1 MSLLFDFFSLDFIYY
16 PVSWIMWVWYR
27 LFAFVLGPSNFFGWA
42 LSVMFLVFTLR
53 ALLYKPFV
61 RQIRT
66 TRQMQELQPQI
77 KALQK
82 KYGKDRQRMALE
94 MQKLQREHG
103 FNPIL
108 GCLPMLAQIPVFL
121 GLYHVL
127 RSFNRTT
134 GGFGQPH
141 LSVIEN
147 RLTGNYVFSPV
158 DVGHFLDAN
167 LFGAPIG
174 AYMTQRSGL
183 DAFVDF
189 SRPAL
194 IAVGVPVMIL
204 AGIAT
209 YFNSRASI
217 ARQSAEAAANP
228 QTAMMNKLA
237 LYVFPLG
244 VVVGG
249 PFLPLAIIL
258 YWFSNNIWTFGQQH
272 YVFGLRLGLAP
283 GAGAL
288 AARRRTASCFLA
300 SGVHDATV
308 RVGCVRRFQSPC
320 VDRGGCAGDDL
331 GRHRDVLQQSR
342 VYRAAER
349 RGGCESTDRDDE
361 QAGAVRISARRSRRR
376 TVPAT
381 GDHLV
386 LVLEQYL
393 DVRAAALRLR
403 HDRKGGGGQKAGG
416 GPAPGGQ
423 RAGPG
428 S

>member
-1 MSLLFDFFSLDFIYY
+1 VFSWFSLDIIYY
-16 PVSWIMWVWYR
+16 PVSAIMWVWYK
-27 LFAFVLGPSNFFGWA
+27 LFAFLLGPSNWFAWA

-94 MQKLQREHG
+94 MQKLQKEHG

-134 GGFGQPH
+134 GGFGQPK
-141 LSVIEN
+141 LPVDVN
-147 RLTGNYVFSPV
+147 RATGNYVFSPT

-167 LFGAPIG
+167 LFGAPLGASMSQTTGIG
-174 AYMTQRSGL
+174 AFTE
-183 DAFVDF
+183 F
-189 SRPAL
+189 SRPAV
-194 IAVGVPVMIL
+194 IAVGLPIMIL

-209 YFNSRASI
+209 YFNSRASV
-217 ARQSAEAAANP
+217 ARQSPEAAANP

-258 YWFSNNIWTFGQQH
+258 YWFANNIWTFGQQH
-272 YVFGLRLGLAP
+272 YVFGKIENEEEAKKQEALERRAANAPPP
-283 GAGAL
+283 GAKPTR
-288 AARRRTASCFLA
+288 ARK
-300 SGVHDATV
+300 
-308 RVGCVRRFQSPC
+308 SP
-320 VDRGGCAGDDL
+320 
-331 GRHRDVLQQSR
+331 
-342 VYRAAER
+342 
-349 RGGCESTDRDDE
+349 
-361 QAGAVRISARRSRRR
+361 
-376 TVPAT
+376 PAT
-381 GDHLV
+381 TNGSPSAD
-386 LVLEQYL
+386 
-393 DVRAAALRLR
+393 AAA
-403 HDRKGGGGQKAGG
+403 DRTDAPATAELADGKATDGKAADG
-416 GPAPGGQ
+416 KATGSNSSKPSAGSGAGNRTPRPGA
-423 RAGPG
+423 RPKKRKR
-428 S
+428 

>member
-1 MSLLFDFFSLDFIYY
+1 MSFDFFSLDIFYY
-16 PVSWIMWVWYR
+16 PVSWIMWAWYK
-27 LFAFVLGPSNFFGWA
+27 LFAAALGPSNFFAWA

-53 ALLYKPFV
+53 AILYKPFV

-141 LSVIEN
+141 MSVAQN
-147 RLTGNYVFSPV
+147 RATGNYVFTPA

-174 AYMTQRSGL
+174 AFMTQHAGL
-183 DAFVDF
+183 DAFTHF
-189 SRPAL
+189 SRPAV
-194 IAVGVPVMIL
+194 IAVGAPVMVL
-204 AGIAT
+204 AGVAT
-209 YFNSRASI
+209 YFNSRASV

-272 YVFGLRLGLAP
+272 YVFGMIEKEEEAKRQEAVQRRAANAPAP
-283 GAGAL
+283 GAKPKRNPKA
-288 AARRRTASCFLA
+288 TPA
-300 SGVHDATV
+300 SGNGSAT
-308 RVGCVRRFQSPC
+308 GADGSDGSDSDS
-320 VDRGGCAGDDL
+320 DRSDNGA
-331 GRHRDVLQQSR
+331 
-342 VYRAAER
+342 
-349 RGGCESTDRDDE
+349 
-361 QAGAVRISARRSRRR
+361 AGAKTVTAQPDKPNVAGRTDGPTNRTPRPGAR
-376 TVPAT
+376 PKK
-381 GDHLV
+381 
-386 LVLEQYL
+386 
-393 DVRAAALRLR
+393 
-403 HDRKGGGGQKAGG
+403 RK
-416 GPAPGGQ
+416 
-423 RAGPG
+423 R
-428 S
+428 

>member
-1 MSLLFDFFSLDFIYY
+1 LSFDFFSLDIFYY
-16 PVSWIMWVWYR
+16 PVSWIMWLWYK
-27 LFAFVLGPSNFFGWA
+27 LFGALLGPSNFFAWA

-53 ALLYKPFV
+53 AILYKPFV

-108 GCLPMLAQIPVFL
+108 GCLPMLAQIPVFQ

-141 LSVIEN
+141 MSVAEN
-147 RLTGNYVFSPV
+147 RATGNYVFTPA

-174 AYMTQRSGL
+174 AFMTQHAGL
-183 DAFVDF
+183 DAFTEF
-189 SRPAL
+189 SRAAV
-194 IAVGVPVMIL
+194 IAVGAPVMIL

-209 YFNSRASI
+209 YFNSRASV
-217 ARQSAEAAANP
+217 ARQSPEAAANP

-258 YWFSNNIWTFGQQH
+258 YWFANNIWTFGQQH
-272 YVFGLRLGLAP
+272 YVFGMIEKEEEAKKQEAIARRAANAPAP
-283 GAGAL
+283 GAKPKRNPKA
-288 AARRRTASCFLA
+288 TPA
-300 SGVHDATV
+300 SGDGSETDAT
-308 RVGCVRRFQSPC
+308 S
-320 VDRGGCAGDDL
+320 GDGDAESAS
-331 GRHRDVLQQSR
+331 D
-342 VYRAAER
+342 AADTDGQER
-349 RGGCESTDRDDE
+349 ETKPA
-361 QAGAVRISARRSRRR
+361 QANK
-376 TVPAT
+376 PN
-381 GDHLV
+381 
-386 LVLEQYL
+386 
-393 DVRAAALRLR
+393 
-403 HDRKGGGGQKAGG
+403 
-416 GPAPGGQ
+416 PGG
-423 RAGPG
+423 RNNTPTSRTPRPG
-428 S
+428 ARPKRRKR

>member
-1 MSLLFDFFSLDFIYY
+1 MFNWFSLDYIYY
-16 PVSWIMWVWYR
+16 PVSGIMWLWYK
-27 LFAFVLGPSNFFGWA
+27 LFASILGPENFFAWA
-42 LSVMFLVFTLR
+42 LTVMFLVFTLR

-127 RSFNRTT
+127 MSFNRTQT
-134 GGFGQPH
+134 GFGRLG
-141 LSVIEN
+141 LSVEEN
-147 RLTGNYVFSPV
+147 RSLGNYFFNAA

-174 AYMTQRSGL
+174 AAITQQHGL
-183 DAFVDF
+183 AAYTVF
-189 SRPAL
+189 SRPAVA
-194 IAVGVPVMIL
+194 AVAVPLMIL

-217 ARQSAEAAANP
+217 ERQSPEAAANP
-228 QTAMMNKLA
+228 QTALMNKLA

-249 PFLPLAIIL
+249 PFLPIAIII
-258 YWFSNNIWTFGQQH
+258 YWVSNNIWTFGQQH
-272 YVFGLRLGLAP
+272 LVFGKIEKEEEAQREEEVARRSANAPAP
-283 GAGAL
+283 GAKPTKARKGSLGESPEIPADSLNGA
-288 AARRRTASCFLA
+288 T
-300 SGVHDATV
+300 
-308 RVGCVRRFQSPC
+308 P
-320 VDRGGCAGDDL
+320 
-331 GRHRDVLQQSR
+331 
-342 VYRAAER
+342 
-349 RGGCESTDRDDE
+349 
-361 QAGAVRISARRSRRR
+361 
-376 TVPAT
+376 
-381 GDHLV
+381 
-386 LVLEQYL
+386 
-393 DVRAAALRLR
+393 ALRE
-403 HDRKGGGGQKAGG
+403 DSTTGTKPAAQAKPAGSNGSAQSGTNGASPPNRKPQ
-416 GPAPGGQ
+416 PGMRPKKRKRQ
-423 RAGPG
+423 R
-428 S
+428 

>member
-1 MSLLFDFFSLDFIYY
+1 MFDWFSLDIIYY
-16 PVSWIMWVWYR
+16 PVSAIMWVWYKA
-27 LFAFVLGPSNFFGWA
+27 FAFVLGPTNFFAWA

-61 RQIRT
+61 RQIQT

-82 KYGKDRQRMALE
+82 KYAKDRQRMAVE

-127 RSFNRTT
+127 RSFNRTQ
-134 GGFGQPH
+134 GGFGQPR
-141 LSVIEN
+141 LSVQQN
-147 RLTGNYVFSPV
+147 RATGNYVFSPT
-158 DVGHFLDAN
+158 DVAHFLDAN

-174 AYMTQRSGL
+174 ATMTQRTGIE
-183 DAFVDF
+183 AFTDYGAF

-217 ARQSAEAAANP
+217 ARQSPEAAANP

-272 YVFGLRLGLAP
+272 YVFGMIEKQEEAKKREMLERRAANAPAP
-283 GAGAL
+283 GAKPKRPPK
-288 AARRRTASCFLA
+288 AAPAGGNSTTGEVDGQTAAAKTPKKEARKS
-300 SGVHDATV
+300 S
-308 RVGCVRRFQSPC
+308 QP
-320 VDRGGCAGDDL
+320 AGD
-331 GRHRDVLQQSR
+331 GSP
-342 VYRAAER
+342 AN
-349 RGGCESTDRDDE
+349 
-361 QAGAVRISARRSRRR
+361 RSPRPG
-376 TVPAT
+376 VKPKK
-381 GDHLV
+381 
-386 LVLEQYL
+386 
-393 DVRAAALRLR
+393 
-403 HDRKGGGGQKAGG
+403 RK
-416 GPAPGGQ
+416 
-423 RAGPG
+423 R
-428 S
+428 

>member
-1 MSLLFDFFSLDFIYY
+1 MPATRGLSERREGRVDLLFDFFSLDFVYY
-16 PVSWIMWVWYR
+16 PVSWIMWVWYK
-27 LFAFVLGPSNFFGWA
+27 LFAAILGPSNFFAWA
-42 LSVMFLVFTLR
+42 LSVMFLVFSLR

-134 GGFGQPH
+134 GGVGQLK
-141 LSVIEN
+141 LSVAQN
-147 RLTGNYVFSPV
+147 RLTGNYMFTPT

-174 AYMTQRSGL
+174 ASMTQRTGL
-183 DAFVDF
+183 DAFTYFD
-189 SRPAL
+189 RPAV
-194 IAVGVPVMIL
+194 IAVGLPVMIL
-204 AGIAT
+204 AGVAT
-209 YFNSRASI
+209 YFNSRASV
-217 ARQSAEAAANP
+217 ARQSPEAAANP

-258 YWFSNNIWTFGQQH
+258 YWFANNIWTFGQQH
-272 YVFGLRLGLAP
+272 YVFGMIEKEDEAKKQEVIQRRAANAPAPGAKPKRNSKAASPAGNGAPAADSDTDAAGSAATDSDAADGPAP
-283 GAGAL
+283 GAG
-288 AARRRTASCFLA
+288 
-300 SGVHDATV
+300 
-308 RVGCVRRFQSPC
+308 
-320 VDRGGCAGDDL
+320 
-331 GRHRDVLQQSR
+331 
-342 VYRAAER
+342 
-349 RGGCESTDRDDE
+349 
-361 QAGAVRISARRSRRR
+361 
-376 TVPAT
+376 
-381 GDHLV
+381 
-386 LVLEQYL
+386 
-393 DVRAAALRLR
+393 
-403 HDRKGGGGQKAGG
+403 G
-416 GPAPGGQ
+416 GPSNRTPRPGA
-423 RAGPG
+423 RPKKRKR
-428 S
+428 

>member
-1 MSLLFDFFSLDFIYY
+1 MNLLFDLFSLDFVYY
-16 PVSWIMWVWYR
+16 PVSWIMWAWYK
-27 LFAFVLGPSNFFGWA
+27 LFAAMLGPSNFFAWA
-42 LSVMFLVFTLR
+42 LAVMFLVFTLR

-82 KYGKDRQRMALE
+82 KYSKDRQRMALE

-141 LSVIEN
+141 MSVIQN
-147 RLTGNYVFSPV
+147 RLTGNYVFTPT

-174 AYMTQRSGL
+174 ASMTQRSGL
-183 DAFVDF
+183 DAFIDF
-189 SRPAL
+189 SRPAVIL
-194 IAVGVPVMIL
+194 VGAPVMIL

-209 YFNSRASI
+209 YFNSRASV
-217 ARQSAEAAANP
+217 ARQSPEAAANP

-237 LYVFPLG
+237 LYVFPAG

-249 PFLPLAIIL
+249 PFLPVAIIL

-272 YVFGLRLGLAP
+272 YVFGMIEKEEEAQKQEAIQRRAANAPAP
-283 GAGAL
+283 GAKPKRSQKRAPADGNGLPEGAGDG
-288 AARRRTASCFLA
+288 AAADEQIADADGPAEAAADAKPTKTQPDEPN
-300 SGVHDATV
+300 SGVGSNGSTNRTPRPGA
-308 RVGCVRRFQSPC
+308 RPKRRK
-320 VDRGGCAGDDL
+320 R
-331 GRHRDVLQQSR
+331 
-342 VYRAAER
+342 
-349 RGGCESTDRDDE
+349 
-361 QAGAVRISARRSRRR
+361 
-376 TVPAT
+376 
-381 GDHLV
+381 
-386 LVLEQYL
+386 
-393 DVRAAALRLR
+393 
-403 HDRKGGGGQKAGG
+403 
-416 GPAPGGQ
+416 
-423 RAGPG
+423 
-428 S
+428 

>member
-1 MSLLFDFFSLDFIYY
+1 MSFLFDFFSLDIFYY
-16 PVSWIMWVWYR
+16 PVSWIMWVWYK
-27 LFAFVLGPSNFFGWA
+27 LFAAVLGPSNFFAWA

-82 KYGKDRQRMALE
+82 KYGKDRQRMAVE

-141 LSVIEN
+141 LSVAEN
-147 RLTGNYVFSPV
+147 RMTGNYFFSPA

-174 AYMTQRSGL
+174 AFMTQRTGL
-183 DAFVDF
+183 DAFTVF
-189 SRPAL
+189 SRPAV
-194 IAVGVPVMIL
+194 IAVGAPVMIM

-209 YFNSRASI
+209 YFNSRASV
-217 ARQSAEAAANP
+217 ARQSPEAAANP

-244 VVVGG
+244 VVLGG
-249 PFLPLAIIL
+249 PFLPIAIIL

-272 YVFGLRLGLAP
+272 YVFGMIEKEDEAKKQEAIARRAANAPAP
-283 GAGAL
+283 GAKPKRNPKAT
-288 AARRRTASCFLA
+288 AAGSGNGSATASDE
-300 SGVHDATV
+300 S
-308 RVGCVRRFQSPC
+308 
-320 VDRGGCAGDDL
+320 
-331 GRHRDVLQQSR
+331 
-342 VYRAAER
+342 AE
-349 RGGCESTDRDDE
+349 
-361 QAGAVRISARRSRRR
+361 
-376 TVPAT
+376 
-381 GDHLV
+381 
-386 LVLEQYL
+386 
-393 DVRAAALRLR
+393 
-403 HDRKGGGGQKAGG
+403 
-416 GPAPGGQ
+416 
-423 RAGPG
+423 PG
-428 S
+428 SPKADADDSDVQRPGTKSGQAQSDRPNPTGRNNAPSNRTPRPGARPKRRKR

>member
-1 MSLLFDFFSLDFIYY
+1 MSLLSFDPFSLDVFYY
-16 PVSWIMWVWYR
+16 PVSWIMWVWYK
-27 LFAFVLGPSNFFGWA
+27 LFAAVLGPSNFFAWA
-42 LSVMFLVFTLR
+42 LSVMFLVFSLR
-53 ALLYKPFV
+53 VLLYKPFV

-134 GGFGQPH
+134 GGIGQPH
-141 LSVIEN
+141 MSVAQN
-147 RLTGNYVFSPV
+147 RLTGNYIFTPA

-167 LFGAPIG
+167 LWGAPIG
-174 AYMTQRSGL
+174 AFMTQHAGL
-183 DAFVDF
+183 DAFTVF
-189 SRPAL
+189 SRPAV
-194 IAVGVPVMIL
+194 IAVGAPVMIM

-209 YFNSRASI
+209 YFNSRASV

-228 QTAMMNKLA
+228 QTALMNKMA

-272 YVFGLRLGLAP
+272 YVFGMIEKEEEAKKQEVIQRRAANAPAP
-283 GAGAL
+283 GAEPKRQAKAAPGSVDGSPVDPGAAGQVTEAENAETEANKPT
-288 AARRRTASCFLA
+288 AARNNTPTNRTP
-300 SGVHDATV
+300 
-308 RVGCVRRFQSPC
+308 RP
-320 VDRGGCAGDDL
+320 
-331 GRHRDVLQQSR
+331 
-342 VYRAAER
+342 
-349 RGGCESTDRDDE
+349 
-361 QAGAVRISARRSRRR
+361 GAR
-376 TVPAT
+376 PKK
-381 GDHLV
+381 
-386 LVLEQYL
+386 
-393 DVRAAALRLR
+393 
-403 HDRKGGGGQKAGG
+403 RK
-416 GPAPGGQ
+416 
-423 RAGPG
+423 R
-428 S
+428 